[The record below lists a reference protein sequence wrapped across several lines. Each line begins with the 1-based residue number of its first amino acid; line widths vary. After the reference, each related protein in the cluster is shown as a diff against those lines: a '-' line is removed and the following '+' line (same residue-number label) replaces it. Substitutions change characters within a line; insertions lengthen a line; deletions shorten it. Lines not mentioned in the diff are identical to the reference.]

1 MKVVGWIGTTL
12 VMVAYYTQIHNL
24 FVERCAWGIS
34 VSTWLIWFIAST
46 LLLFYCISG
55 KELLM
60 SVMQVV
66 SIGSYRN
73 DYRPRAKEQPHL
85 SYHRKVSETMARNE
99 KNK

>member
-12 VMVAYYTQIHNL
+12 VMVAYYPQIHHL
-24 FVERCAWGIS
+24 FVKRCAWGIS

-60 SVMQVV
+60 SVVQIV
-66 SIGSYRN
+66 SIAAIATTIVLVRRSNRIC
-73 DYRPRAKEQPHL
+73 P
-85 SYHRKVSETMARNE
+85 YHRKVSETMARNK

>member
-1 MKVVGWIGTTL
+1 
-12 VMVAYYTQIHNL
+12 
-24 FVERCAWGIS
+24 
-34 VSTWLIWFIAST
+34 
-46 LLLFYCISG
+46 
-55 KELLM
+55 M